1 MAAIPPNPEFSESM
15 EGPMDRPTD
24 VDGSGLDRGNFE
36 GDDFEGDDSESNDFE
51 SSNRL
56 DEWDTVDREL
66 DAAIESLAD
75 LDAELAY
82 RQARSALRSLMERLD
97 LTPRERSGLEPDLEG
112 LAQMLDKLEDQ
123 RVQIAV
129 FGAVSRGKSSLLNAL
144 LGRSVFETG
153 PTHGVTQ
160 SSRSIHWTVPSS
172 LGQVELVDT
181 PGIDEVNGAAR
192 AALAR
197 EVGQASDLILFVV
210 AGDMTQVECEA
221 LSQLREAGKPILLV
235 LNKIDQFPEADRQA
249 IYEKIR
255 DDRVRELLSPDEIV
269 MVAAA
274 PLVAQVVQRPDG
286 TIAAD
291 LQRGAP
297 QVESLKLKILEVL
310 AREGKAL
317 VALNSLLYAQAAGD
331 RILSRKLA
339 LRDRSADR
347 LIWNGTIAKAITVA
361 VNPVVVLDLV
371 GGAAIDLA
379 TILALSRLYGI
390 PMGQRG
396 AIALMKT
403 IAIGLGGLS
412 AGEWIARLGLSALK
426 GFLGLSTVAT
436 GGITT
441 VPYLSIAATQ
451 AAIAGVS
458 SYAIGQATKTYLAN
472 DASWGPDGPRAAIGR
487 VLATLDEQSIV
498 KRIEAELWAKLGRP
512 AVPDPFGSR

>member
-1 MAAIPPNPEFSESM
+1 
-15 EGPMDRPTD
+15 
-24 VDGSGLDRGNFE
+24 LDRGDFESDDFE
-36 GDDFEGDDSESNDFE
+36 GDDFE
-51 SSNRL
+51 SSDRL
-56 DEWDTVDREL
+56 DEWDAVDREL

-317 VALNSLLYAQAAGD
+317 VAL
-331 RILSRKLA
+331 
-339 LRDRSADR
+339 DRSADR
-347 LIWNGTIAKAITVA
+347 LIWNGTIAKAIAVA